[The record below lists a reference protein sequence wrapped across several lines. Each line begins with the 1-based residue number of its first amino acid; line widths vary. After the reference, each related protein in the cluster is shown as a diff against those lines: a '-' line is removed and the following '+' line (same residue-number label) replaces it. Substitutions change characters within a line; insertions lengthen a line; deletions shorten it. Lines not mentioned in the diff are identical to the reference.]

1 MLLYLYNMQVCFND
15 LINLEDLFDQITP
28 TTYNDIND
36 SDIED
41 FKESIQYFID
51 DYVDTHIE
59 SYKEKGFET
68 MMFEDLYILI
78 KQAYGDISIDDY
90 FKSDNHYECTIFDAI
105 QIYLHKHNAFR
116 SYCNTNIVNK
126 PDVKMLEKKLKSYEN
141 MEQPEQLSKEWFEF
155 RREGLSASDLYKAL
169 DSQSKQ
175 NNLALGKC
183 EPIDFNKKFSTNI
196 NSPCHNGHRYEPLS
210 IMHYEKD
217 FNTKVGEFGCI
228 KHRVHAFLRAS
239 PDGINIDP
247 TNYRY
252 GRLVEV
258 KNPTSRVLDGVPEK
272 AYWVQMQMQMEVWDL
287 DECDFLETTFKEYEN
302 EEAFQKDGETFTHM
316 ENGMRKGITVQ
327 FFNGNKPHYEYP
339 PVDISEEEFNK
350 WYDIVLEKNKEMAY
364 IKNIYWYLMDYSCVL
379 VPRNRKWFNSVLPKL
394 QQFWKTILEERET
407 GYEHRRPKKT
417 RKKPEKIYKPTNIL
431 GDPIVDQPGQN
442 IVINI
447 TTEAL

>member
-1 MLLYLYNMQVCFND
+1 MLLYLYNMQVHFND
-15 LINLEDLFDQITP
+15 LINLEDLFDQIKP
-28 TTYNDIND
+28 TTYDETTD
-36 SDIED
+36 KDIED
-41 FKESIQYFID
+41 FKESIQYFIS
-51 DYVDTHIE
+51 DYIDTHIE

-68 MMFEDLYILI
+68 VMFEDLYKLI
-78 KQAYGDISIDDY
+78 KQAYVDIDDY
-90 FKSDNHYECTIFDAI
+90 FKSDTHYESTLWDAI

-126 PDVKMLEKKLKSYEN
+126 PDVKILKQKLKSYEN

-175 NNLALGKC
+175 NNLALSKC
-183 EPIDFNKKFSTNI
+183 EPIDFNKKFSSNI

-228 KHRVHAFLRAS
+228 KHSIHKFLRAS

-247 TNYRY
+247 TNDRY

-302 EEAFQKDGETFTHM
+302 EDEFHKDGKTFIQR

-339 PVDISEEEFNK
+339 PVDISEKAFDK
-350 WYDIVLEKNKEMAY
+350 WYEIILEKNKEMAY

-379 VPRNRKWFNSVLPKL
+379 VPRNKKWFDHILPKL
-394 QQFWKTILEERET
+394 QQFWQTILEERET

-417 RKKPEKIYKPTNIL
+417 RKPSEKTHKPTNIF
-431 GDPIVDQPGQN
+431 GDPIIGQN

-447 TTEAL
+447 STDTL